1 MKRWLFSAGF
11 ILLLLLAGFFYAS
24 PPVNA
29 QTTDEDQSSATGAN
43 NNNNNNGGTPDGTA
57 NNPWKINYT
66 KDDFDAYNKA
76 VSETGCSTPSLEC
89 LVRNTVRFVAIEWV
103 QEIMGPNMYVNFDG
117 GSVDPNDPRYGGID
131 QQSSTSQPGI
141 IGSVF
146 GLIGS
151 MYAYQPAA
159 TNRYVAYVLD
169 EADLAPP
176 AYAQGVG
183 FAALDPVLNLWK
195 MFRNVAY
202 FFFIG
207 VFIVIGFMIMFRQK
221 ISGQAAITAQ
231 QAIPSII
238 VSLILVTFSYAI
250 AGFLIDLMYLF
261 MFMLVY
267 VFNYTSGTGN
277 SAILAA
283 SSVQWNIGELGA
295 ALMGAAW
302 NPANNAGFVE
312 TLLSNFEGTSGG
324 WLSNGVFSWMGGLTL
339 SLVLAI
345 AVLIGMVKLF
355 FELLKSYA
363 SIIMGV
369 IFAPFYLMLGA
380 FPGKN
385 TFVPWLRN
393 MVGNL
398 AAFPTVLLFVMLFQV
413 FTSESVFRDG
423 FGGGFMPPYL
433 IGGGQSSAAAY
444 LLGLGIILALEPIVK
459 EIKKRMGASDGGFG
473 MMVAK
478 NAYSGIQEGV
488 KGKYGIP
495 GAKWPLAV
503 PSLVLGKYQLGPET
517 SLENKLWGSRAARVR
532 NDEIERLGGRSK
544 PLGWMGVFSRSNDQN
559 KGRES
564 GANTATQ
571 NASLLPTPPTITST
585 TSSTGTITHTV
596 ASTPTQSDI
605 NKKLTK

>member
-1 MKRWLFSAGF
+1 
-11 ILLLLLAGFFYAS
+11 
-24 PPVNA
+24 
-29 QTTDEDQSSATGAN
+29 
-43 NNNNNNGGTPDGTA
+43 
-57 NNPWKINYT
+57 
-66 KDDFDAYNKA
+66 
-76 VSETGCSTPSLEC
+76 
-89 LVRNTVRFVAIEWV
+89 
-103 QEIMGPNMYVNFDG
+103 
-117 GSVDPNDPRYGGID
+117 
-131 QQSSTSQPGI
+131 
-141 IGSVF
+141 
-146 GLIGS
+146 
-151 MYAYQPAA
+151 
-159 TNRYVAYVLD
+159 
-169 EADLAPP
+169 
-176 AYAQGVG
+176 
-183 FAALDPVLNLWK
+183 
-195 MFRNVAY
+195 
-202 FFFIG
+202 
-207 VFIVIGFMIMFRQK
+207 
-221 ISGQAAITAQ
+221 
-231 QAIPSII
+231 
-238 VSLILVTFSYAI
+238 
-250 AGFLIDLMYLF
+250 
-261 MFMLVY
+261 
-267 VFNYTSGTGN
+267 
-277 SAILAA
+277 LAA

-473 MMVAK
+473 MMVAGAAGASAK
-478 NAYSGIQEGV
+478 EAWNKGFMGVSGKSLSGL
-488 KGKYGIP
+488 GFSSAGAGIGALTGGTINKMRGGSFGA
-495 GAKWPLAV
+495 GAKTGAIAGGVAPLV
-503 PSLVLGKYQLGPET
+503 VTRTPRIL
-517 SLENKLWGSRAARVR
+517 N
-532 NDEIERLGGRSK
+532 NI
-544 PLGWMGVFSRSNDQN
+544 
-559 KGRES
+559 
-564 GANTATQ
+564 ANTVMNQGSQAAGKVLLTGGIEKIKNIVPEGYVQ
-571 NASLLPTPPTITST
+571 RIDQFGNIILEKKREAEDPNSTSNISNAPKPNITDPS
-585 TSSTGTITHTV
+585 
-596 ASTPTQSDI
+596 ASW
-605 NKKLTK
+605 